1 MKFWLK
7 IFLLNTL
14 LLTVLTVLILLGVR
28 QVVTTSLRAEQSRYG
43 LTLARNLADRIAD
56 QVLQDEPFQA
66 ESAIKSALGSDADL
80 KYAFVLGLDGKV
92 FAHTFGQGYP
102 AGLTEWNPTGNH
114 EEAVQ
119 LLATEAGNM
128 RDVGVKIF
136 YGLPAELHLGLKE
149 TRITSTLVRLRNSIV
164 IGSGIAILGALLLSL
179 MFNRYLT
186 RPLNQLMTH
195 TEALIRGEF
204 GGRVGF
210 SGHGE
215 FGELAA
221 TFDTLSQELAIS
233 RKKAEE
239 SLRQMLRTEKLS
251 ALGQLSAGL
260 AHEIRNPLTS
270 IKILF
275 QSFLE
280 SSPPTR
286 KDLEVVLSETERME
300 GLLKQFLAFT
310 HIEEATPK
318 PVNLYEQIQHILHI
332 CHYQMTRQ
340 GIEVIKDFEP
350 MPNIMA
356 DRGMIE
362 QVFLNLI
369 MNAIEV
375 MPDGGRLAV
384 TGTVTFGNMVQVMVQ
399 DSGSGIPEE
408 IRDKIFDPFFTTKP
422 EGTGLGLSVI
432 HNIVEHFGGSIDF
445 SCDQDGTTFIVAFPA
460 ATETVHEETE
470 GACHEA

>member
-1 MKFWLK
+1 MRFWLK

-14 LLTVLTVLILLGVR
+14 LLTALTFLILLGVR
-28 QVVTTSLRAEQSRYG
+28 QVVTTSLRAEQTRYS

-56 QVLQDEPFQA
+56 QVLQDEPYQT
-66 ESAIKSALGSDADL
+66 ESAIKSALGSDNDL
-80 KYAFVLGLDGKV
+80 KYAFVVGLDGKI
-92 FAHTFGQGYP
+92 FAHTFGSGYP
-102 AGLTEWNPTGNH
+102 AGLREWNPTGNK
-114 EEAVQ
+114 EETVQ
-119 LLATEAGNM
+119 LLATESGNI

-136 YGLPAELHLGLKE
+136 YGLPVELHLGLKE
-149 TRITSTLVRLRNSIV
+149 TRITTTLGRLRNSIV
-164 IGSGIAILGALLLSL
+164 IGSGVAILGALLLSL
-179 MFNRYLT
+179 LFNRYLT
-186 RPLNQLMTH
+186 RPLNQLMSH

-233 RKKAEE
+233 RRRAEE

-251 ALGQLSAGL
+251 ALGQLSSGL

-270 IKILF
+270 IKILV

-280 SSPPTR
+280 SSSPTR

-300 GLLKQFLAFT
+300 TLLKQFLAFT

-318 PVNLYEQIQHILHI
+318 AVNLHEQIQHVLYI
-332 CHYQMTRQ
+332 CRYQMTRQ
-340 GIEVIKDFEP
+340 GIEVRTDFEP
-350 MPNIMA
+350 MPPIMA
-356 DRGMIE
+356 DRAMIE

-375 MPDGGRLAV
+375 MPQGGTLDISGSVTAENLAEIRIR
-384 TGTVTFGNMVQVMVQ
+384 
-399 DSGSGIPEE
+399 DSGGGIPEK
-408 IRDKIFDPFFTTKP
+408 IRDKVFDPFFTTKG
-422 EGTGLGLSVI
+422 EGTGLGLSVT
-432 HNIVEHFGGSIDF
+432 HNIVEHFKGTVDF
-445 SCDQDGTTFIVAFPA
+445 FCDGDGTTFVVFFPVVARP
-460 ATETVHEETE
+460 HLEET
-470 GACHEA
+470 GAGYGI

>member
-14 LLTVLTVLILLGVR
+14 LLTVLTIMILLGVR
-28 QVVTTSLRAEQSRYG
+28 QVVTTSLRAEQTRYG

-56 QVLQDEPFQA
+56 QVLQNESFQT
-66 ESAIKSALGSDADL
+66 ESAIKSSLGSDADL
-80 KYAFVLGLDGKV
+80 KYAFVAGLDGKI
-92 FAHTFGQGYP
+92 FAHTFGNDYP
-102 AGLTEWNPTGNH
+102 SGLEEWNPTGNH
-114 EEAVQ
+114 EETVQ
-119 LLATEAGNM
+119 LLATETGNI

-149 TRITSTLVRLRNSIV
+149 TRITATLERLRNSIV
-164 IGSGIAILGALLLSL
+164 TGSGIAILVALLLSL
-179 MFNRYLT
+179 LFNRYLT
-186 RPLNQLMTH
+186 KPLNQLMSH

-221 TFDTLSQELAIS
+221 TFDVLSQELAVS
-233 RKKAEE
+233 RQRAEE

-280 SSPPTR
+280 SSLPTR
-286 KDLEVVLSETERME
+286 RDLEVVLSETERME
-300 GLLKQFLAFT
+300 TLLKQFLAFT

-318 PVNLYEQIQHILHI
+318 AVNLYEQIQHVLHI

-340 GIEVIKDFEP
+340 EIEVRTDFEP
-350 MPNIMA
+350 MPPIMA
-356 DRGMIE
+356 DRAMIE

-369 MNAIEV
+369 MNAMEV
-375 MPDGGRLAV
+375 MPEGGSI
-384 TGTVTFGNMVQVMVQ
+384 
-399 DSGSGIPEE
+399 DISGSVTAGNLVEVRVRDNGGGIPGE
-408 IRDKIFDPFFTTKP
+408 IRDKVFDPFFTTKE
-422 EGTGLGLSVI
+422 EGTGLGLSVTY
-432 HNIVEHFGGSIDF
+432 NIVEHFGGFVDF
-445 SCDQDGTTFIVAFPA
+445 CCEDGGTTFIVSFPA
-460 ATETVHEETE
+460 ATWPHSEDS
-470 GACHEA
+470 GAYHGA